1 MRKYFGKRPTLK
13 LDAAWKPIEVINSF
27 KGYTMCYTG
36 RAKGV
41 RYYDEDLPSVIVLNT
56 YVRKRP
62 LFLNCTRKNVFWR
75 DKNICQYCNNYFEYK
90 SLTMDHV
97 IPKSC
102 GGLRDWDNIV
112 TACHSCNSKKANRTP
127 EQANMPLLNIP
138 IPPKVGILDFYRS
151 IAVPKDWE
159 PFLY

>member
-1 MRKYFGKRPTLK
+1 MRKYFGKNPTLK
-13 LDAAWKPIEVINSF
+13 LDAAWKPIEIINSF
-27 KGYTMCYTG
+27 KGFTMCFSG
-36 RAKGV
+36 RA
-41 RYYDEDLPSVIVLNT
+41 RALSHYDDDTPSVIVLHT
-56 YVRKRP
+56 YVRKAP

-75 DKNICQYCNNYFEYK
+75 DKNICQYCGKYFEYK
-90 SLTMDHV
+90 DLTMDHV

-102 GGLRDWDNIV
+102 GGPKSWNNIV
-112 TACHSCNSKKANRTP
+112 TACHGCNSKKGNKTP
-127 EQANMPLLNIP
+127 EEAKMPLVNIP